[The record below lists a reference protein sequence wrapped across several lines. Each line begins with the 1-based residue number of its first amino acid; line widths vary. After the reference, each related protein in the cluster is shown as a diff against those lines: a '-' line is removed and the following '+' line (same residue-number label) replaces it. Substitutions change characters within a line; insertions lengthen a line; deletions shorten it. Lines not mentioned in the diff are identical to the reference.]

1 MNTTSLARPA
11 LKNLRLLAEPSQ
23 LGTARRFAQTAA
35 EAFGFDSQESYAF
48 KFAAS
53 EAVANAIEH
62 GQPCHDGT
70 IRMWISEERSTLT
83 LHVQDC
89 GTFLP
94 KAPTAGN
101 DGSRGRG
108 LMFMAAMVD
117 EVELEPSPR
126 STVVRLTKKRATA

>member
-1 MNTTSLARPA
+1 MNTMILARPA

-70 IRMWISEERSTLT
+70 ILLWISEERSTLT
-83 LHVQDC
+83 LHIRDC
-89 GTFLP
+89 GTFSP
-94 KAPTAGN
+94 KAATADS

-117 EVELEPSPR
+117 EVEVEPLPG
-126 STVVRLTKKRATA
+126 STVVRLTKRRTAA